1 MIHKI
6 KGSILD
12 ATADVILVHGHGAE
26 FCDGEHSTIQQVL
39 SAGGPVV
46 RRVIEGFL
54 PMDPGI
60 INHVFLR
67 NIRGEKYDSVK
78 FADSDKCI
86 IVGSAI
92 GDDASVIKK
101 IIVETIR
108 FTAIKRMK
116 SIAMSRIGLH
126 SVKIT
131 SDEWWETFNEVVKS
145 SDVKRQLHNGQID
158 IFLDSHTE

>member
-1 MIHKI
+1 
-6 KGSILD
+6 
-12 ATADVILVHGHGAE
+12 
-26 FCDGEHSTIQQVL
+26 
-39 SAGGPVV
+39 VV

-67 NIRGEKYDSVK
+67 NVRGEKFDGVEFADSVK
-78 FADSDKCI
+78 CI
-86 IVGSAI
+86 VVGSAI

-108 FTAIKRMK
+108 FTAIKGMK

-131 SDEWWETFNEVVKS
+131 TDEWWQAFNEVVENP
-145 SDVKRQLHNGQID
+145 DVKRQLHNGQID
-158 IFLDSHTE
+158 IFIYSPTE

>member
-1 MIHKI
+1 MIYKI

-12 ATADVILVHGHGAE
+12 ATADVILIHGHGTE

-39 SAGGPVV
+39 SKAGDVV
-46 RRVIEGFL
+46 HRVVEGFL

-60 INHVFLR
+60 INHRFLR
-67 NIRGEKYDSVK
+67 NVRGEKFDGIEFADSVK
-78 FADSDKCI
+78 CI
-86 IVGSAI
+86 VVGSAI

-158 IFLDSHTE
+158 IFLSSHTE